1 MSNAEESFTTSL
13 ADDAFAREDERDD
26 ALFYARDRFV
36 AHLDARALETVEQL
50 IGALVHEPAPAVL
63 DLMASW
69 DSHLPPALD
78 AARVVGVGMNENELR
93 QNAQLDRYLVHDLNR
108 DPHLP
113 FPDASF
119 DVVLNTVSVDYLTR
133 PGEVFT
139 EVGRVLKPGG
149 LHLVIFSNRC
159 FPEKAV
165 RRWLRSSEGERVM
178 LVEDYFRAVGSFEAP
193 RVFVSKGLPRPEDDR
208 YAELGLPSDP
218 VYAVFAERRGGAPG
232 RPRRELPSTYSGQ
245 RPSAEE
251 LARRKEETRRSLCCP
266 HCGVRMLR
274 WQVPQTPF
282 TEWDAEFMYICFNDD
297 CPYLMAGWGSLGEQ
311 GNVGFSH
318 RQMYEPRRHAF
329 YPALVTGLRDLRA
342 GIVAEPAEETER
354 EPS

>member
-133 PGEVFT
+133 PVEVFA
-139 EVGRVLKPGG
+139 EVGRVLRPGG
-149 LHLVIFSNRC
+149 LHLVIFSNRM
-159 FPEKAV
+159 FKKKAV
-165 RRWLRSSEGERVM
+165 KIWRESDDVSRQILIDDFFRSALAFGKTST
-178 LVEDYFRAVGSFEAP
+178 
-193 RVFVSKGLPRPEDDR
+193 FVSMGQPRPKDDK
-208 YAELGLPSDP
+208 YAGLGLPSDP
-218 VYAVFAERRGGAPG
+218 VWAVWADKTGATRPPRPQVAPEPSPMPDAEEVERRKARISQTLRCPYCEESLGKW
-232 RPRRELPSTYSGQ
+232 EVEPS
-245 RPSAEE
+245 
-251 LARRKEETRRSLCCP
+251 
-266 HCGVRMLR
+266 
-274 WQVPQTPF
+274 PF
-282 TEWDAEFMYICFNDD
+282 NEWPNEFFWVCFNND
-297 CPYLMAGWGSLGEQ
+297 CPYLIHGWGVMAAQ
-311 GNVGFSH
+311 GATGFSYRLVYNPDRDRCMAIATPNVKASRDYH
-318 RQMYEPRRHAF
+318 ITPR
-329 YPALVTGLRDLRA
+329 G
-342 GIVAEPAEETER
+342 
-354 EPS
+354 